1 MTRRGSWSMAALLT
15 CGPLPDRQRIQ
26 CILYE
31 MVTGEKPFML
41 EDEEA
46 IFRRQAPDEVSGC
59 LRQQWL
65 VYDAF
70 AMAQRN
76 RVGLSLPPL
85 LVSRLSV
92 QIHICFTCRSCY
104 ACSALSTLVMLACF
118 TLLQT

>member
-1 MTRRGSWSMAALLT
+1 ML
-15 CGPLPDRQRIQ
+15 
-26 CILYE
+26 
-31 MVTGEKPFML
+31 TGEKPFML

-70 AMAQRN
+70 TMAQRN
-76 RVGLSLPPL
+76 WVGLSLPPL